1 VTSSYRRVILVG
13 GAGII
18 GLVVLQFTPYPTW
31 MRIEQVLQAA
41 VLACLLWFVLRPE
54 VRAHFAK
61 GLPGRDTRR
70 FRR

>member
-1 VTSSYRRVILVG
+1 MHAEQL
-13 GAGII
+13 AQA
-18 GLVVLQFTPYPTW
+18 VVLGAWLYFT
-31 MRIEQVLQAA
+31 
-41 VLACLLWFVLRPE
+41 LRPE